1 MAGENV
7 PAVVGEEKTIFEGR
21 PAALDSLGRWI
32 LAILTLGIAAILWW
46 FSAVA
51 MHLRVTDQRIILRL
65 GILSR
70 KTDYL
75 ELYRVTDLQV
85 QEPLFQRM
93 LGYGR
98 IVITS
103 TDRDQPQL
111 VLRGIKEPTQLADKV
126 RACVEEQKRRRRI
139 ATIAE
144 A

>member
-1 MAGENV
+1 MAENAAA
-7 PAVVGEEKTIFEGR
+7 PIAEEKTVYEGR

-32 LAILTLGIAAILWW
+32 LAVLTVGIAAIVYW
-46 FSAVA
+46 FKAVGTSVR
-51 MHLRVTDQRIILRL
+51 LTDQRVILRL

-70 KTDYL
+70 KTEYV

-85 QEPLFQRM
+85 EEPLFERM

-98 IVITS
+98 LVITS
-103 TDRDQPQL
+103 SDRNESKL
-111 VLRGIKEPTQLADKV
+111 VLRGLKEPAKVADQL
-126 RACVEEQKRRRRI
+126 RAHVEEQKRRRRV